1 MSQNFGSLF
10 SNNQNTQKTTEDV
23 IESKMTGRVE
33 TLRTETTYEDYR
45 EDTTEK
51 EIRLRKDEREKRFRD
66 KRLKQPIKIEMGQ
79 SLKDQMTV
87 SKQIYDECSIMKV
100 KVNILFNLG
109 RRTSFL
115 HQPIQITRYPS
126 AICWIGRN

>member
-87 SKQIYDECSIMKV
+87 SKQIYDECSLMKV
-100 KVNILFNLG
+100 KVNI
-109 RRTSFL
+109 
-115 HQPIQITRYPS
+115 
-126 AICWIGRN
+126 

>member
-87 SKQIYDECSIMKV
+87 SQQIYDECSKMKV
-100 KVNILFNLG
+100 TVKFSIYFRLMNYLH
-109 RRTSFL
+109 TSINSNHKIFK
-115 HQPIQITRYPS
+115 PNTS
-126 AICWIGRN
+126 V